1 MIDTLLPVLPV
12 VLLFV
17 VGFLLQKVNFFTPD
31 AIVGIKK
38 VVSDIALPALLFK
51 AFLAIEVTSTSFI
64 LIIAIFLTCFI
75 MVMIGR
81 FVAPLLKISSPYFSM
96 MMGGFE
102 MGMLGYALFL
112 ALYGS
117 ENLGK
122 IALVDL
128 GQVIFVFF
136 VLMAFLIK
144 ERDGVQNPKVLIKQ
158 FISSPVII
166 SILSG
171 LILSFFADGVTV
183 TPLIA
188 SLSSFIDMVGA
199 LTVPLIAI
207 SIGYTIHIDTSN
219 LALSIKTIL
228 VRKILSLIFV
238 LILNSL
244 VVESLLHLD
253 RMYSYAM
260 MVMFLTPP
268 PFVISIFMKQSDKKN
283 MDYVA
288 NTLSL
293 ETVISI
299 IMIIVAAALYV

>member
-1 MIDTLLPVLPV
+1 MIETLLPVLPV

-17 VGFLLQKVNFFTPD
+17 VGFSLQKVNFFTTE
-31 AIVGIKK
+31 AIVGIKRI
-38 VVSDIALPALLFK
+38 VSDIALPALLFK
-51 AFLAIEVTSTSFI
+51 AFLAVEFKPSSLI
-64 LIIAIFLTCFI
+64 LIGAIFLTCFV
-75 MVMIGR
+75 MVLLGR
-81 FVAPLLKISSPYFSM
+81 LIAPLLKISTPYFSI

-112 ALYGS
+112 ALYGG

-136 VLMAFLIK
+136 VLMAILIK
-144 ERDGVQNPKVLIKQ
+144 ERDGVQDPKVLLKQ
-158 FISSPVII
+158 FITSPII
-166 SILSG
+166 LSILCG
-171 LILSFFADGVTV
+171 LAFSFIAPSVKS
-183 TPLIA
+183 TPLLE
-188 SLSSFIDMVGA
+188 SLSSFIDMVGS

-219 LALSIKTIL
+219 LSLSIKTIV
-228 VRKILSLIFV
+228 VRKILSLIFFV
-238 LILNSL
+238 IVNSL
-244 VVESLLHLD
+244 IVQSLLGLD
-253 RMYSYAM
+253 RMYSYAL

-293 ETVISI
+293 ETVVSI
-299 IMIIVAAALYV
+299 VMIIIASALYV

>member
-17 VGFLLQKVNFFTPD
+17 AGFALQKINFFSSE
-31 AIVGIKK
+31 AIVGIKRI
-38 VVSDIALPALLFK
+38 VSDIALPALMFK
-51 AFLAIEVTSTSFI
+51 AFLSIEASSSSII
-64 LIIAIFLTCFI
+64 LVAAIFLTCLV
-75 MVMIGR
+75 MVALGR
-81 FVAPLLKISSPYFSM
+81 FIAPLVKISSPYFSI

-128 GQVIFVFF
+128 GQVLFVFF
-136 VLMAFLIK
+136 VLMALLIK
-144 ERDGVQNPKVLIKQ
+144 ERDGVQNPKVLVKQ
-158 FISSPVII
+158 FVSSPVII
-166 SILSG
+166 AILSG
-171 LILSFFADGVTV
+171 LILSFFADRVEV
-183 TPLIA
+183 TPLLQ
-188 SLSSFIDMVGA
+188 SLSSFIDMVGS

-207 SIGYTIHIDTSN
+207 SIGYTIHIDTGN
-219 LALSIKTIL
+219 LALSVKTIV
-228 VRKILSLIFV
+228 VRKILALIFV

-244 VVESLLHLD
+244 IVESLLGLD

-299 IMIIVAAALYV
+299 IMIIAAAALYV